1 MKIHRTSNFV
11 DALLQIHLQCLR
23 LARLRIRR
31 QFLVDTFTFNFE
43 VMDFFAGILD
53 DERSFAGFR
62 SRWHVEMI
70 LSHRDADF
78 LTFLRPSDAS
88 CGRHCEKKRNESL
101 HGAKESQPTVLVRL
115 IFDALP
121 FGLLWYD
128 GPDGVKIG
136 RAHV

>member
-1 MKIHRTSNFV
+1 MKIHRTGNFV
-11 DALLQIHLQCLR
+11 DARLQIHLQRLR
-23 LARLRIRR
+23 LTRLRIRR

-43 VMDFFAGILD
+43 VMDFSAGILD

-62 SRWHVEMI
+62 SRGHIEMI
-70 LSHRDADF
+70 FSHRDVDF

-88 CGRHCEKKRNESL
+88 CGRGCEQKRNECL
-101 HGAKESQPTVLVRL
+101 HGTKESQPTFLSRL

-128 GPDGVKIG
+128 GPDGVSNAID
-136 RAHV
+136 